1 MNTLLWVIQ
10 IILSLLF
17 MFAGVSKFLTP
28 AEEMAQ
34 NMPAFLSIGFIY
46 FIGACEIIGSLGLIL
61 PWALKIRP
69 RLTPLAAT
77 LLFII
82 MIGAVIVS
90 AIGSPAMA
98 IFPAIT
104 ALLCGFVAWGRK
116 K

>member
-61 PWALKIRP
+61 PWAK
-69 RLTPLAAT
+69 TDAACRYT
-77 LLFII
+77 ALHHYDRRRHCICDWIAGNGDLSCDNC
-82 MIGAVIVS
+82 VIVR
-90 AIGSPAMA
+90 ICRVGP
-98 IFPAIT
+98 
-104 ALLCGFVAWGRK
+104 
-116 K
+116 